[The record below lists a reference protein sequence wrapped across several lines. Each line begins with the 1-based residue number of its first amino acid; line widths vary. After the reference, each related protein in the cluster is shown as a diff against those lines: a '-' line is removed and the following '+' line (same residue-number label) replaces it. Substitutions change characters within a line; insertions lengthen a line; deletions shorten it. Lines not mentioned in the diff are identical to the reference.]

1 MELFD
6 GLMGMQQ
13 KASQDKVMKELEAE
27 FLVRMSR

>member
-1 MELFD
+1 MDLW
-6 GLMGMQQ
+6 GMQQ